1 MKHRQYEDSELLMV
15 IDGIYFGTPWEQ
27 GRLAALRGMT
37 LGDNPEEPDTVNHD
51 EWKKGFVHGSVT
63 DQKSEGVVEKIEMIG
78 LLPAIEVQVLP
89 ERSFWAVLNNLQI
102 DRSLTV
108 TQLARRA
115 GVSEEQLCER
125 MMIFGFFDPDSVPMH
140 MRVAV

>member
-15 IDGIYFGTPWEQ
+15 IDGIYFGTTWEQ

-78 LLPAIEVQVLP
+78 FLPTIEVQVLP
-89 ERSFWAVLNNLQI
+89 ERSFCCL
-102 DRSLTV
+102 
-108 TQLARRA
+108 
-115 GVSEEQLCER
+115 
-125 MMIFGFFDPDSVPMH
+125 
-140 MRVAV
+140 